1 MSLDGVASP
10 LRRLTG
16 LYLRVNR
23 AIWERLPG
31 GLRDTRPLRQYGTM
45 LHATVRATAD
55 RRQYF
60 GTLFLRN
67 RPQLEQIRRIVAA
80 RPQGDGQGDSFRL
93 AILGCSA
100 GAEVYSVLWSIR
112 TARPDLEVRT
122 VAVDIS
128 PEVVAAAERAVY
140 SSATSGLVEWSI
152 FDGLSEAERQQ
163 LFDWQGN
170 EGTVKPWIRA
180 GTRFQVGDAADPEL
194 ARTLGPQDM
203 VLASN
208 FLCHMDPAAAESCL
222 RNVARLVKPGGHLL
236 VVGVD
241 LDVRERVARQ
251 LGWHPLPDLIREIH
265 DGDAAVRRDWPWKWW
280 GLEPLDDRRGDWQL
294 RYAAVYRLD

>member
-1 MSLDGVASP
+1 
-10 LRRLTG
+10 LTG

-23 AIWERLPG
+23 AVWERLPG
-31 GLRDTRPLRQYGTM
+31 GLRDSRPLRQYGTM

-80 RPQGDGQGDSFRL
+80 RPQGDSQGESFRL

-128 PEVVAAAERAVY
+128 PEVIAVAERALY

-152 FDGLSEAERQQ
+152 FDGLSEAERLQ

-180 GTRFQVGDAADPEL
+180 GTRFQVGDATDPQL
-194 ARTLGPQDM
+194 ASTLGPQDM

-208 FLCHMDPAAAESCL
+208 FLCHMDPRAAESCL

-241 LDVRERVARQ
+241 LDVREKVARQ
-251 LGWHPLPDLIREIH
+251 LGWRPLPDLIREIH
-265 DGDAAVRRDWPWKWW
+265 DGDTAVRRDWPWKWW

-294 RYAAVYRLD
+294 RYAAVYRVD